1 MTKPYPIKSPDSIQ
15 DTELLMELARDL
27 RQAAPNVRAWFNH
40 SNAAELMEKA
50 AGVIEQIAR

>member
-1 MTKPYPIKSPDSIQ
+1 MTKPYPIKSPDLIQ
-15 DTELLMELARDL
+15 SPTALMELVRDL